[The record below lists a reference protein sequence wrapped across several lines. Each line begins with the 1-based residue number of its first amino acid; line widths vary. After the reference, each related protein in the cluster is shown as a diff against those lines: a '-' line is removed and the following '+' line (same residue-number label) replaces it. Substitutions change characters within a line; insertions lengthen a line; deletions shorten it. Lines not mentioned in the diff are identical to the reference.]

1 MTTKPHRPAPAWALA
16 ALLSGT
22 ATLAPLAVGAEERI
36 GIVLANRGDPVLIRD
51 GEEQS
56 VGRRDEIRAGD
67 RLRTDERSRLQ
78 MRLEDGQ
85 TLSLTENTELHIEAY
100 AFDEKSGTGESRKS
114 LIEGGLRAITGQ
126 ISGEGDYT
134 IETEVATIGIRGTIF
149 ELAHGDGGTA
159 GGTPRG
165 RGFAENR
172 GDERSRVNTGD
183 DAPGDY
189 FRVTDPDLPP
199 EALSERPAELDAL
212 DEPAEAPADD
222 AEETEDEAAA
232 APPGDEDTEPTED
245 GGALA
250 AAEDESEDISETS
263 SEDLSTTTETDRD
276 ALSGIDADTASARQ
290 EQEYEQTISD
300 QEQTSPDADEPP
312 VSEHDQLVDIDPR
325 DDGVVPDPGSSFVF
339 IQGDAE
345 AADDPL
351 FYRTPTLEEQE
362 EMAEDGDWEFDAD
375 KHEEYRPQTGQWGNW
390 SEIDSN
396 GIGGFWIQG
405 DAYVHEVDQ
414 ELRLRRSPAE
424 EGNWLGGAML
434 QNGAL
439 TDASVIISEDQSV
452 TLERFQIQQSVPSDD
467 ELRLWETDP
476 TETKLGELAE
486 GIEVEGGIFILEERA
501 DDFTGDLAA
510 MLSEADD
517 IIELLGAFDFEADN
531 NDWAVDGVFFL
542 ELDE

>member
-1 MTTKPHRPAPAWALA
+1 PHRPAPAWALA

-22 ATLAPLAVGAEERI
+22 ATLAPLAVAAEERI

-100 AFDEKSGTGESRKS
+100 AFDEESGTGESRKS

-183 DAPGDY
+183 DAPVDY
-189 FRVTDPDLPP
+189 FRVIDPDLPP

-212 DEPAEAPADD
+212 DEPAEAPAPADD

-232 APPGDEDTEPTED
+232 APPGDEDTEEAED

-250 AAEDESEDISETS
+250 AAEDESEVTPEPTS
-263 SEDLSTTTETDRD
+263 DADLSATGIDASAGTDTD
-276 ALSGIDADTASARQ
+276 ALSSRQ
-290 EQEYEQTISD
+290 D
-300 QEQTSPDADEPP
+300 R
-312 VSEHDQLVDIDPR
+312 DIDQTTT
-325 DDGVVPDPGSSFVF
+325 DAEDEFLVGIEPGAPFFF
-339 IQGDAE
+339 IEGDAVPE
-345 AADDPL
+345 DDPRL
-351 FYRTPTLEEQE
+351 EGLTLSTESERDRDFSNGDFSEVDGAISNGDPVEIEQNSPATGTWGDWIDDE
-362 EMAEDGDWEFDAD
+362 SGEPSGPGIRGEAYLDTVDEDLELTAASDFPRPPQLQGGVLLSEGQSVLDGSVAISAED
-375 KHEEYRPQTGQWGNW
+375 QT
-390 SEIDSN
+390 
-396 GIGGFWIQG
+396 
-405 DAYVHEVDQ
+405 
-414 ELRLRRSPAE
+414 
-424 EGNWLGGAML
+424 
-434 QNGAL
+434 
-439 TDASVIISEDQSV
+439 V
-452 TLERFQIQQSVPSDD
+452 TLETFQVRQITSDGTRRTWHTD
-467 ELRLWETDP
+467 E
-476 TETKLGELAE
+476 TETNLFELAE
-486 GIEVEGGIFILEERA
+486 GIEVEGGIFILEEWA
-501 DDFTGDLAA
+501 GDFTGDLAA

-531 NDWAVDGVFFL
+531 HDWTVDGVFFL

>member
-1 MTTKPHRPAPAWALA
+1 MTTEPHRPAPAWALA

-22 ATLAPLAVGAEERI
+22 ATLAPLAVAAEERI

-100 AFDEKSGTGESRKS
+100 AFDEESGTGESRKS

-183 DAPGDY
+183 DAPVDY
-189 FRVTDPDLPP
+189 FRVIDPDLPP

-300 QEQTSPDADEPP
+300 QEQTSPDADD
-312 VSEHDQLVDIDPR
+312 SGLVGIAPGDP
-325 DDGVVPDPGSSFVF
+325 FFF
-339 IQGDAE
+339 IEGDAV
-345 AADDPL
+345 AADAPSMSDL
-351 FYRTPTLEEQE
+351 SLEERERTELDDSPEDNGQE
-362 EMAEDGDWEFDAD
+362 TDSSVQEITAPKTGTWGTWNDGEV
-375 KHEEYRPQTGQWGNW
+375 EGPYIR
-390 SEIDSN
+390 
-396 GIGGFWIQG
+396 G
-405 DAYVHEVDQ
+405 DAYLDTVDEDLDLTAVYDPGQ
-414 ELRLRRSPAE
+414 QLQGGVFLSPDQGA
-424 EGNWLGGAML
+424 WLDG
-434 QNGAL
+434 
-439 TDASVIISEDQSV
+439 SVAISAEDQTV
-452 TLERFQIQQSVPSDD
+452 TLETFQVHQITSDGTWTWHTD
-467 ELRLWETDP
+467 E
-476 TETKLGELAE
+476 TETNLFELAE

>member
-1 MTTKPHRPAPAWALA
+1 MTTEPHRPAPAWALA

-22 ATLAPLAVGAEERI
+22 ATLAPLTVAAEERI

-100 AFDEKSGTGESRKS
+100 AFDEESGTGESRKS

-172 GDERSRVNTGD
+172 GDSRQRVNTGD
-183 DAPGDY
+183 DAPVDY
-189 FRVTDPDLPP
+189 FRVTDPELPP

-232 APPGDEDTEPTED
+232 APPGDEDTEETED

-250 AAEDESEDISETS
+250 AAEDESEVTPEPTS
-263 SEDLSTTTETDRD
+263 DADLSATGIDASAGTDTD
-276 ALSGIDADTASARQ
+276 ALSSRQ
-290 EQEYEQTISD
+290 D
-300 QEQTSPDADEPP
+300 R
-312 VSEHDQLVDIDPR
+312 DIDQTTT
-325 DDGVVPDPGSSFVF
+325 DAEDEFLVGIEPGAPFFF
-339 IQGDAE
+339 IEGDAVPE
-345 AADDPL
+345 DDPRL
-351 FYRTPTLEEQE
+351 EGLTLSTESERDRDFSNGDLSEVDGAISNGDPVEIEQNSPATGTWGDWIDDE
-362 EMAEDGDWEFDAD
+362 SGEPSGPGIRGEAYLDTVDEDLDLTAVDELGQQLQVGVFLGPDQRAWLDGSVAISAED
-375 KHEEYRPQTGQWGNW
+375 QT
-390 SEIDSN
+390 
-396 GIGGFWIQG
+396 
-405 DAYVHEVDQ
+405 
-414 ELRLRRSPAE
+414 
-424 EGNWLGGAML
+424 
-434 QNGAL
+434 
-439 TDASVIISEDQSV
+439 V
-452 TLERFQIQQSVPSDD
+452 TLETFQVRQITSDGTWTWHTD
-467 ELRLWETDP
+467 E
-476 TETKLGELAE
+476 TETNLFELAT
-486 GIEVEGGIFILEERA
+486 GIDVTGEVTHFEEESDA
-501 DDFTGDLAA
+501 FTGDLAA

>member
-1 MTTKPHRPAPAWALA
+1 MTTEPHRPAPAWALA

-22 ATLAPLAVGAEERI
+22 ATLAPLTVAAEERI

-100 AFDEKSGTGESRKS
+100 AFDEESGTGESRKS

-183 DAPGDY
+183 DAPVDY
-189 FRVTDPDLPP
+189 FRVTDPELPP

-232 APPGDEDTEPTED
+232 APPGDEDTEETED

-250 AAEDESEDISETS
+250 AAEDESEVTPEPTS
-263 SEDLSTTTETDRD
+263 
-276 ALSGIDADTASARQ
+276 DADPTATGSGALGGTDTDAASGRQ
-290 EQEYEQTISD
+290 
-300 QEQTSPDADEPP
+300 
-312 VSEHDQLVDIDPR
+312 
-325 DDGVVPDPGSSFVF
+325 DGDLDRATT
-339 IQGDAE
+339 DAE
-345 AADDPL
+345 ATFLVGIPPGDPFYFIDGDAVPEDDPRL
-351 FYRTPTLEEQE
+351 EGLTLLPISPIETDNPPLNGDFEGDAGEIGDNDLVIHDESGSETYQAPIKTGAWGYWIDDESSELGGPGIRGEAYLDTVDEDLDLTAVYDLGRQLQGGVLLSPDQE
-362 EMAEDGDWEFDAD
+362 AWLDGSVAISAED
-375 KHEEYRPQTGQWGNW
+375 QT
-390 SEIDSN
+390 
-396 GIGGFWIQG
+396 
-405 DAYVHEVDQ
+405 
-414 ELRLRRSPAE
+414 
-424 EGNWLGGAML
+424 
-434 QNGAL
+434 
-439 TDASVIISEDQSV
+439 V
-452 TLERFQIQQSVPSDD
+452 TLETFQVRQITSDGTWTWHTD
-467 ELRLWETDP
+467 E
-476 TETKLGELAE
+476 TETNLFELAT
-486 GIEVEGGIFILEERA
+486 GIDVTGEVTHFEEESDA
-501 DDFTGDLAA
+501 FTGDLAA